1 MSDSSYSASSSP
13 SRANEMEAFAT
24 LSIRF
29 SSHVILPSS
38 RTSAGFGSIDFG
50 SMPRGRSR
58 WRFNFLPA
66 SVKLW
71 TLRVTV
77 CRFAFLSY
85 AMSSSTQTTPMIF
98 VIVASRTGTFLFTI
112 FADLSAIRGRMSWT
126 ISNFSF
132 VFARWAFFVRCVLR
146 RRPASFS
153 ARSSSVMISSAV
165 ATASFDSD
173 VYGTFVE
180 QRCTRTIAGPNG
192 RPCPPRVRV
201 EAGGIAE
208 FLRDAGRHPHE
219 LLLEERGEL
228 VGLRLLHHGH
238 ERAKLDSMR
247 MRRDFLCLRREI
259 LRDPLEDDFFALRRP
274 ICN

>member
-13 SRANEMEAFAT
+13 SRTNEMEAFAT

-50 SMPRGRSR
+50 WMPRGRSR

-66 SVKLW
+66 AVKLW

-112 FADLSAIRGRMSWT
+112 FADLSAIREDE
-126 ISNFSF
+126 
-132 VFARWAFFVRCVLR
+132 L
-146 RRPASFS
+146 
-153 ARSSSVMISSAV
+153 
-165 ATASFDSD
+165 DD
-173 VYGTFVE
+173 
-180 QRCTRTIAGPNG
+180 
-192 RPCPPRVRV
+192 
-201 EAGGIAE
+201 
-208 FLRDAGRHPHE
+208 LE
-219 LLLEERGEL
+219 LLFRLGAMGLLREMRLEAAAGLFQREVQLRHDL
-228 VGLRLLHHGH
+228 VCGGHGLFRFGGVGH
-238 ERAKLDSMR
+238 F
-247 MRRDFLCLRREI
+247 RRTEVD
-259 LRDPLEDDFFALRRP
+259 EDDCGAEREARTAPLL
-274 ICN
+274 